1 MKRLPEQLSSM
12 QFTTGILIVLMFW
25 FAWGIL
31 LAESDMSREGF
42 KIMNSLLAP
51 EWFFGPERLSSLLK
65 FWFVGLC
72 VVVTVLG
79 INLMFCSWTKIVRLM
94 RNKQAAARLVM
105 LIIHIVFGL
114 VALGHFGSFVLGYR
128 YENVKLREGQA
139 FTLPRGYAVTVEAIH
154 FEGNVKQL
162 YQRSGYGR
170 AGAFNPEA
178 SFCEVTLT
186 RDGNRVSQ
194 GGARFLRPFTWNDIQ
209 VTLKG
214 FTPPKGGKNQDSSP
228 PKPGV
233 RLIISRNPVK
243 MVVFILF
250 PAMVAGIGIYLAM
263 TWRARPTDK
272 LNSL

>member
-1 MKRLPEQLSSM
+1 MKRLTEQLSSM

-25 FAWGIL
+25 FSWGIL

-42 KIMNSLLAP
+42 RIMNSLLAP
-51 EWFFGPERLSSLLK
+51 EWFSGPERLSSLLK

-72 VVVTVLG
+72 GVVTVLG
-79 INLMFCSWTKIVRLM
+79 INLIFCSWTKILRLM
-94 RNKQAAARLVM
+94 RNRQAAARLVM

-139 FTLPRGYAVTVEAIH
+139 FTLPKGYAVTVEAIH
-154 FEGNVKQL
+154 FEGNLKQL

-214 FTPPKGGKNQDSSP
+214 FTPPKGGQTQDISP

-243 MVVFILF
+243 MVVFS
-250 PAMVAGIGIYLAM
+250 V
-263 TWRARPTDK
+263 
-272 LNSL
+272 